1 KKKRYTIPHDRQMK
15 YKHYYTAYGKDFMI
29 YADFEAINRNLTGH
43 TFADVEELNYYE
55 NKNVTAHEI
64 ISAQYI
70 VVVNDSKLNFR
81 EDHAMFGKTFLFK
94 GSNQKAVLR
103 AFIKSLRETCDT
115 LNKELETQYDIDKNI
130 PYKDL
135 IKLRK
140 QTHCFVCKEEF
151 KEKIHPHH
159 HPEY

>member
-1 KKKRYTIPHDRQMK
+1 
-15 YKHYYTAYGKDFMI
+15 KDFMI
-29 YADFEAINRNLTGH
+29 YANFEAVSRNLTEQV
-43 TFADVEELNYYE
+43 FAEVEELNYNE

-70 VVVNDSKLNFR
+70 VIFNDSKLHFR
-81 EDHAMFGKTFLFK
+81 EDHVMFGKTFLFK

-135 IKLRK
+135 IKLR
-140 QTHCFVCKEEF
+140 
-151 KEKIHPHH
+151 
-159 HPEY
+159 